1 LCASTAIAWLP
12 KAAIEGFERGGDEGE
27 SGWMVRLKGLDEL
40 LAISRRQQHIVK
52 EFG

>member
-1 LCASTAIAWLP
+1 VA
-12 KAAIEGFERGGDEGE
+12 KEAIEGFEKGGEEGE
-27 SGWMVRLKGLDEL
+27 SSWQVKLKGLEEL